1 VAIRCANCGHE
12 LPREDARFCSYCG
25 NENPSQPQS
34 QSLSQPAPS
43 HPAAPQAPGA
53 GKAAPDTNATPW
65 FGFDG
70 PQGQNATPW
79 FGFDGPRGKNAT
91 PWFGCDGP
99 VTRSAQ
105 DVENVHA
112 SVANVSGASDLDVED
127 MPTRQVPKERV
138 EQPDVEDLPT
148 RQVPKERASVTPVA
162 PGATKAVKPRF
173 ARPHTSKRT
182 PFVAMLAL
190 VAVVIV
196 IGVAAI
202 AMTNPFG
209 NSVDTS
215 PRQTVQN
222 SALGVTLSD
231 PAGWKQSTSGNTW
244 TLSDSTK
251 TAQMTITQSAPT
263 STDLAGYLN
272 KQATQMEMS
281 NAKAGSTVTFAG
293 TSWMQERGDYL
304 NQGATYSGTIYAAI
318 HNGHLYT
325 LTQVAPKVTFND
337 EERLV
342 FSPARTSFK
351 FK

>member
-1 VAIRCANCGHE
+1 MAIRCVNCGHE

-34 QSLSQPAPS
+34 QSSSQ
-43 HPAAPQAPGA
+43 PAAPQSSGA
-53 GKAAPDTNATPW
+53 GKAASDANVTPW

-70 PQGQNATPW
+70 PQGENATPW

-91 PWFGCDGP
+91 PWFGFDGP
-99 VTRSAQ
+99 VAHSAQ
-105 DVENVHA
+105 DVENVP
-112 SVANVSGASDLDVED
+112 GASDLDVED
-127 MPTRQVPKERV
+127 MPTRQVAKERVEQPDVEDMPTRQVAKERV

-162 PGATKAVKPRF
+162 SGATKAVKPRF

-293 TSWMQERGDYL
+293 ISWTQERGDYL
-304 NQGATYSGTIYAAI
+304 N
-318 HNGHLYT
+318 
-325 LTQVAPKVTFND
+325 
-337 EERLV
+337 
-342 FSPARTSFK
+342 
-351 FK
+351 